1 MAEPTRGEVW
11 WIDFEPAVGS
21 EANKIRPAIVVSSQ
35 DFDAIRTR
43 LVVPLTTWQ
52 PRHAIRPNRVRV
64 FADPENG
71 LDVDSSADVLHMRSL
86 SLQRFRARV
95 GVVGEDAL
103 ARLAAAI
110 RIVLELDEA

>member
-1 MAEPTRGEVW
+1 MAEPTRGEVR

-52 PRHAIRPNRVRV
+52 ARHEIRPNRVRIL
-64 FADPENG
+64 ANPTNG
-71 LDVDSSADVLHMRSL
+71 LDLDSSADILHLRSL
-86 SLQRFRARV
+86 SLQRFRV
-95 GVVGEDAL
+95 KVGEVDEFDL

-110 RIVLELDEA
+110 RIVLALDEG